1 MKLIAFIFTVLLIM
15 VAPVAGQEKITLT
28 TPETKPSNA
37 EYRLERLTIDADAGT
52 IHIQLKGQ
60 NGEAKSCLYHSAT
73 TPTGATLIVGL
84 NKANLSTAY
93 AGNATTGSLKQ
104 RIFHRLVVMGEGA
117 AVCSNGLAGTVTGT
131 VP

>member
-1 MKLIAFIFTVLLIM
+1 MSYRLLLLVALLVAAGPVIA
-15 VAPVAGQEKITLT
+15 QETITLT

-37 EYRLERLTIDADAGT
+37 AYRLERLTIDADAGT

-60 NGEAKSCLYHSAT
+60 NGEAKACLYHAAT
-73 TPTGATLIVGL
+73 TPTGATLIIGL
-84 NKANLSTAY
+84 NKANLPTAY
-93 AGNATTGSLKQ
+93 AGNATTGSLTQ
-104 RIFHRLVVMGEGA
+104 RIFHRLVVLGEGA

>member
-1 MKLIAFIFTVLLIM
+1 MRLMLTVVGLTLT
-15 VAPVAGQEKITLT
+15 VGVLRAQETITLT

-37 EYRLERLTIDADAGT
+37 EYRLGRLTIDADAGT

-60 NGEAKSCLYHSAT
+60 NGEAKSCLYHADT
-73 TPTGATLIVGL
+73 TPTGTFLLTAL

-104 RIFHRLVVMGEGA
+104 RIFHRLVVLGEGA
-117 AVCSNGLAGTVTGT
+117 AVCSAGLAGTVTGT